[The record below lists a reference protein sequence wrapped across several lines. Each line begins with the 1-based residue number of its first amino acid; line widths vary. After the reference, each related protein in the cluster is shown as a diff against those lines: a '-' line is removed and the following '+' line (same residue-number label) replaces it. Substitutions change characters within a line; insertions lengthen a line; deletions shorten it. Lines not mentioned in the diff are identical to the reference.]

1 MNLVTQA
8 NPYNPEPIDD
18 DPDHIQR
25 MVELQAAGT
34 PYQSELSSLAGRWYT
49 EFVHEVNDAK
59 EERELALVELHV
71 SFTILARD
79 ERIDVCPAATRSS
92 TATAQVRM

>member
-59 EERELALVELHV
+59 QEKELALIELHV
-71 SFTILARD
+71 S
-79 ERIDVCPAATRSS
+79 S
-92 TATAQVRM
+92 TTLCLLRKLTSA